1 MCISTVHYCCHRN
14 VMHSVSYRL
23 TQLNGKPCLI
33 CSGSFILILKGIV
46 NTVWRREGGGG
57 EGTRG
62 WKNNGAEGGWILPS
76 LLFSTSLPIIPFLS
90 LPLMSVLSISSQC
103 ELVAIIYTH
112 CSYIILR
119 THTAISSIILW
130 PSVCS
135 YHWLVPDE
143 AGGAFK
149 GTGIVGIHYVV
160 AKKSFIWDEKDTDHI
175 RGQLLLSQ
183 KKKRTV

>member
-1 MCISTVHYCCHRN
+1 MVCGRSPSLTLYSPYHHTYSMCISTVHYCCHRN

-119 THTAISSIILW
+119 TYCYILYH
-130 PSVCS
+130 SVTLCVLVS
-135 YHWLVPDE
+135 LIGSGWGRWCFQRHWNCWYSLC
-143 AGGAFK
+143 G
-149 GTGIVGIHYVV
+149 
-160 AKKSFIWDEKDTDHI
+160 S
-175 RGQLLLSQ
+175 
-183 KKKRTV
+183 